1 VRRVLAAVLALLLLT
16 PPLIATALAQTTE
29 ADVFVGQAL
38 IDFDDR
44 RYEDALANL
53 GRALAIEPDHL
64 EALYNMGVVQMAL
77 RRPAE
82 AVRFLERARSQAPT
96 DVAVLFQLGLVY
108 FAQDQYDRARPL
120 LEEVFRGQPE
130 LDGLGYYVGFLRYRE
145 RDYRGALRAFR
156 AGRTRDAEIQ
166 QLTRVYTG
174 LALAAVGLPAQAA
187 AEVEEALRLA
197 PGSPVTG
204 PAERLRDAVV
214 AARER
219 EQRFSAELRMGV
231 FFDDNVRVLPT
242 PSSDPGASAIR
253 AQSRKT
259 RDSLGEIFGAR
270 ADYVWWRSE
279 DWESS
284 VGYSFFLSYYND
296 VPSFNITD
304 HLVTGTL
311 VHAVALGAM
320 PAQAGVQYAF
330 DALFLDEKEF
340 VQRHTLTTFGTVAES
355 HQHLT
360 QLLGRYQSKEFD
372 EAPSTP
378 DESRDA
384 DHWMVGGQHFL
395 RFADDRHFLKLGYQ
409 FDWEDADGRN
419 YAYDG
424 HRLLAG
430 AQATLRWRQI
440 RLRYDFELHLREYRH
455 PHTLE
460 PSGDPGHRRRDDKE
474 FTHAVRLE
482 LPLPGNLTLAAEYLK
497 IVNDSNLA
505 VFDYSRQVTSL
516 TLFWTY

>member
-1 VRRVLAAVLALLLLT
+1 
-16 PPLIATALAQTTE
+16 
-29 ADVFVGQAL
+29 
-38 IDFDDR
+38 
-44 RYEDALANL
+44 
-53 GRALAIEPDHL
+53 
-64 EALYNMGVVQMAL
+64 MAL

-82 AVRFLERARSQAPT
+82 AVRFLERARSKAP
-96 DVAVLFQLGLVY
+96 DDIAVLFQLGLAY
-108 FAQDQYDRARPL
+108 FAQERYDRARPL
-120 LEEVFRGQPE
+120 LEEVFRVQPE
-130 LDGLGYYVGFLRYRE
+130 LDGLGYYVGFLRYRD

-156 AGRTRDAEIQ
+156 AGRARDAEIQ

-174 LALAAVGLPAQAA
+174 LALAEVGLPAQAA

-219 EQRFSAELRMGV
+219 EQRFSAEVRVGA
-231 FFDDNVRVLPT
+231 FFDDNVRVLPG
-242 PSSDPGASAIR
+242 PSSDPGASALR
-253 AQSRKT
+253 TQSGQARE
-259 RDSLGEIFGAR
+259 SLGELFGAR

-279 DWESS
+279 NWESS

-304 HLVTGTL
+304 HLVTGTV
-311 VHAVALGAM
+311 VHAAALGAM
-320 PAQAGVQYAF
+320 PAQAGLQYAF
-330 DALFLDEKEF
+330 DALFLDEDEF
-340 VQRHTLTTFGTVAES
+340 VQRHTLTTFGAVAES
-355 HQHLT
+355 RQHLT
-360 QLLGRYQSKEFD
+360 QLLARFQNKEFD
-372 EAPSTP
+372 EAPATP
-378 DESRDA
+378 AESRGA
-384 DHWMVGGQHFL
+384 DNWMVGGQHFV

-455 PHTLE
+455 LHTLE
-460 PSGDPGHRRRDDKE
+460 PSSDPGRRRRDDKE
-474 FTHAVRLE
+474 FTHTVRVE
-482 LPLPGNLTLAAEYLK
+482 VPLPGNFALAAEYLT

-505 VFDYSRQVTSL
+505 VFDYGRQVTSL
-516 TLFWTY
+516 TLSWIY